1 MRAKVQK
8 WGNSLA
14 VRIPKPVAQ
23 EIGLRADL
31 DIEMSIH
38 QGSLV
43 LAPAQSHYTLEE
55 LVQRITPENRHEEI
69 DFGPPVG
76 REIL

>member
-14 VRIPKPVAQ
+14 IRIPKPVAQ
-23 EIGLRADL
+23 EIGLRAEL
-31 DIEMSIH
+31 DVEMSVEK
-38 QGSLV
+38 GSLV
-43 LAPAQSHYTLEE
+43 LAPTPRQYTLEE
-55 LVQRITPENRHEEI
+55 LVKGITAENRHEEV
-69 DFGPPVG
+69 DFGPRVG